1 MKKIVFTA
9 CTVLA
14 LVLTAGVS
22 LAQDEAPKGVA
33 ATITGENICLLKTYG
48 EGAEAGEGVAD
59 LNALKVT
66 SATDADG
73 KAIEGLEG
81 KVLSYVP
88 TKAAQALLKGEENA
102 GKTVTVKGTLF
113 KDANVLNVASFEA
126 TTAAAEGDFDLNFDE
141 LPVQT
146 MSQQQVL

>member
-1 MKKIVFTA
+1 MKKMLITA

-14 LVLTAGVS
+14 LALTAGVS
-22 LAQDEAPKGVA
+22 LAQNEAPKGVE
-33 ATITGENICLLKTYG
+33 ATITGENISLLKVYG
-48 EGAEAGEGVAD
+48 GGAEGAEGLAD

-66 SATDADG
+66 SATGADG
-73 KAIEGLEG
+73 KAIAGLEG

-102 GKTVTVKGTLF
+102 GKTVTVKGTLYA
-113 KDANVLNVASFEA
+113 DANVLSVASFEA
-126 TTAAAEGDFDLNFDE
+126 AAAADDFDLNFDE